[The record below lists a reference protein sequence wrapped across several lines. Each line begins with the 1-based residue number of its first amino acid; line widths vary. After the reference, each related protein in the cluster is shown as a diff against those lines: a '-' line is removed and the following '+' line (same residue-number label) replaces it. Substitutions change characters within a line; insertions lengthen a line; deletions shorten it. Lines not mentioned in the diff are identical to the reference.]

1 MKKAIKKAD
10 EIQYWN
16 MTPDEALKQY
26 RSSPSGLTSDEA
38 AARLATYGENT
49 IHKNKSASPFML
61 FLGQFKSPI
70 ILIMLVATAISAA
83 TGDWLDS
90 VIIFAI
96 VLGSAVLS
104 FLQEYSASNA
114 IAKLRSRIQMLCSV
128 QRDGKTV
135 QIPST
140 KLVPGDIVQLSAGS
154 IVPADGIV
162 LDYEDFLV
170 DQSVLTG
177 EAMAVEKESG
187 SVAADAELSQRS
199 NCVYMGTTVH
209 TGSATVLLTLT
220 GGATE
225 FGAISA
231 QIAARQPETEFERG
245 IRRFGY
251 LLTAMML
258 ILTVFVFVVNVLFK
272 KPVIDSLLFSV
283 ALAVGITPQ
292 LLPAIIN
299 ITLARGSRIM
309 ATAGVIVRRLT
320 AIENF
325 GSMDTLCTD
334 KTGTLTEGVVRLDS
348 AADLD
353 GAPSDDVFRAAYLNA
368 SLQTGLVNSLDEAIL
383 SSRTL
388 DVSAVAKRGEI
399 SYDFY
404 RKRLSI
410 VVEDGGAYQL
420 ITKGALKQVLACCTR
435 ARIKNEELPLDDG
448 VSAQIQQRF
457 SDWSDQGFRVLG
469 VAKKTVEAKDPKAY
483 AVSDET
489 DMTLMGFLLFF
500 DPPKADA
507 AQTIT
512 DLAQLGV
519 QLRIITGDNALVAK
533 HTACAV
539 GLCVDH
545 VLTGA
550 DLLKM
555 DDATAQRAI
564 EAAYLYAEMDPSQ
577 KERIILALK
586 KGEHVVG
593 YMGDGINDAPALHA
607 ADVSI
612 SVNTAVD
619 VAKEAADFV
628 LLEKSLDV
636 LKRGIELGRAAFT
649 NTLKYIYITTSANF
663 GNMFSMAGASLFMS
677 FLPLLPKQ
685 ILLINF
691 MTDFPA
697 MTIASDAVDTE
708 AVAAP
713 RRWDIKRLRNFMLVF
728 GFISSAFDYITF
740 GVLLVW
746 FKAGEELF
754 QSGWFVLSI
763 LTELMLLL
771 VMRTQKPF
779 FKSKP
784 APVLLYSTLGVAV
797 ITLIMP
803 YLPVASI
810 LNITAIPPLI
820 LLALL
825 GVAVLYIIATEIAKH
840 FFFHPKQRAAR
851 LPRIP
856 ADSASGGAQ

>member
-1 MKKAIKKAD
+1 MKKD
-10 EIQYWN
+10 EEVQYWSF
-16 MTPDEALKQY
+16 TPDAVQERY
-26 RSSPSGLTSDEA
+26 RSCSSGLTNAEA
-38 AARLATYGENT
+38 AARLSTYGENT
-49 IHKNKSASPFML
+49 IHAKKSASPLLL

-70 ILIMLVATAISAA
+70 ILIMLVATGISAA

-90 VIIFAI
+90 LIIFAI

-114 IAKLRSRIQMLCSV
+114 IAKLRSHIQMQCTVL
-128 QRDGKTV
+128 RDGMPT

-140 KLVPGDIVQLSAGS
+140 KLVPGDMVRLSAGS

-162 LDYEDFLV
+162 LDDADLLV

-177 EAMAVEKESG
+177 EAMAVEKQSG
-187 SVAADAELSQRS
+187 AVAADTELAKRK
-199 NCVYMGTTVH
+199 NCVYMGTTVRS
-209 TGSATVLLTLT
+209 GSATVLITLT
-220 GGATE
+220 GR
-225 FGAISA
+225 
-231 QIAARQPETEFERG
+231 QKRNLAASQRRSPRANRKRVKFERG

-251 LLTAMML
+251 LLTIMML
-258 ILTVFVFVVNVLFK
+258 ILTVFVFVINVLFH

-320 AIENF
+320 SIENF

-334 KTGTLTEGVVRLDS
+334 KTGTLTEGVVHLNS
-348 AADLD
+348 AAGLD
-353 GAPSDDVFRAAYLNA
+353 GESSDEVFRAAYLNS
-368 SLQTGLVNSLDEAIL
+368 SLQTGLVNSLDEAIT
-383 SSRTL
+383 SYKSL
-388 DVSAVAKRGEI
+388 DISGAVKRGEI
-399 SYDFY
+399 TYDFY
-404 RKRLSI
+404 RKRLSVI
-410 VVEDGGAYQL
+410 VEDGASCRL
-420 ITKGALKQVLACCTR
+420 ITKGALKQVLSVCTH
-435 ARIKNEELPLDDG
+435 ARIENKDQTLEATVL
-448 VSAQIQQRF
+448 AQIQQRF
-457 SDWSDQGFRVLG
+457 SDWSDQGYRVLG
-469 VAKKTVEAKDPKAY
+469 VAEKIVAVKDPKAY
-483 AVSDET
+483 IVSDEAE
-489 DMTLMGFLLFF
+489 MSLIGFLLFF

-507 AQTIT
+507 SQTIA

-533 HTACAV
+533 HTGCAV

-545 VLTGA
+545 VLTGSE
-550 DLLKM
+550 LLKM
-555 DDATAQRAI
+555 DDATAQTAI
-564 EAAYLYAEMDPSQ
+564 EAATLYAEMDPSQ

-586 KGEHVVG
+586 KNRHVVG

-697 MTIASDAVDTE
+697 MTIASDAVDTQ

-728 GFISSAFDYITF
+728 GFYQLR
-740 GVLLVW
+740 V
-746 FKAGEELF
+746 
-754 QSGWFVLSI
+754 
-763 LTELMLLL
+763 
-771 VMRTQKPF
+771 
-779 FKSKP
+779 
-784 APVLLYSTLGVAV
+784 
-797 ITLIMP
+797 
-803 YLPVASI
+803 
-810 LNITAIPPLI
+810 
-820 LLALL
+820 
-825 GVAVLYIIATEIAKH
+825 
-840 FFFHPKQRAAR
+840 
-851 LPRIP
+851 
-856 ADSASGGAQ
+856 

>member
-1 MKKAIKKAD
+1 MKKAD
-10 EIQYWN
+10 EVQYWSLA
-16 MTPDEALKQY
+16 PDAVLEQY
-26 RSSPSGLTSDEA
+26 RSSSSGLTSVEA
-38 AARLATYGENT
+38 AARLGAYGENT
-49 IHKNKSASPFML
+49 IRAKKSASPLLL

-70 ILIMLVATAISAA
+70 ILIMLIATGISAA

-90 VIIFAI
+90 LIIFAI

-114 IAKLRSRIQMLCSV
+114 IEKLRSHIQMQCTVL
-128 QRDGKTV
+128 RDGVPTQV
-135 QIPST
+135 PST
-140 KLVPGDIVQLSAGS
+140 KLVPGDIVRLSAGS

-162 LDYEDFLV
+162 LEYVDFLV

-177 EAMAVEKESG
+177 EAMAVEKQAG
-187 SVAADAELSQRS
+187 AVAAGTELAKRT
-199 NCVYMGTTVH
+199 NCVFMGTTVH
-209 TGSATVLLTLT
+209 SGSATMLITLT
-220 GGATE
+220 GGKTE
-225 FGAISA
+225 FGSISA
-231 QIAARQPETEFERG
+231 QITARQPETEFERG

-251 LLTAMML
+251 LLTIMML
-258 ILTVFVFVVNVLFK
+258 ILTVFVFVINVLFH

-320 AIENF
+320 SIENF

-334 KTGTLTEGVVRLDS
+334 KTGTLTEGVVRLNS
-348 AADLD
+348 AAGLN
-353 GAPSDDVFRAAYLNA
+353 GESSDEVFRAAYLNS
-368 SLQTGLVNSLDEAIL
+368 SLQTGLVNSLDEAI
-383 SSRTL
+383 TTYKTI
-388 DVSAVAKRGEI
+388 DVSATVKRGEI
-399 SYDFY
+399 PYDFY
-404 RKRLSI
+404 RKRLSV
-410 VVEDGGAYQL
+410 VVEDGGSCRL
-420 ITKGALKQVLACCTR
+420 ITKGALKQVLSVCTH
-435 ARIKNEELPLDDG
+435 ARIDNTDQPLDATI
-448 VSAQIQQRF
+448 SAQIQQRF

-469 VAKKTVEAKDPKAY
+469 VAEKTVAVKDAKAY
-483 AVSDET
+483 TVSDEAE
-489 DMTLMGFLLFF
+489 MSHIGFLLFF

-507 AQTIT
+507 AQTIA
-512 DLAQLGV
+512 DLAALGV

-533 HTACAV
+533 HTGFAV
-539 GLCVDH
+539 GLCVDNI
-545 VLTGA
+545 LTGSA
-550 DLLKM
+550 LLKM
-555 DDATAQRAI
+555 DDTTAQRAI
-564 EAAYLYAEMDPSQ
+564 EAASLYAEMDPSQ

-586 KGEHVVG
+586 KNKHVVG

-740 GVLLVW
+740 GVLLLW
-746 FKAGEELF
+746 FKAGEGLF

-784 APVLLYSTLGVAV
+784 APALLYATIGVAAL
-797 ITLIMP
+797 TLILP
-803 YLPVASI
+803 YLPFSSSI
-810 LNITAIPPLI
+810 LSITPIPPAI
-820 LLALL
+820 LLSLL

-840 FFFHPKQRAAR
+840 FFFHPKKKAT
-851 LPRIP
+851 LPAIP
-856 ADSASGGAQ
+856 AGGTFTKDS